1 MFGKNN
7 FSGFLGKG
15 GLGSKLIGAGKG
27 LAHILDNPIVGAGLS
42 VLAPEVGAGLA
53 TAKKYGLLEKF
64 KG

>member
-15 GLGSKLIGAGKG
+15 GLGQKLIGAGKG
-27 LAHILDNPIVGAGLS
+27 LARVLDEPIVQAGIS
-42 VLAPEVGAGLA
+42 SFAPEVGAGLA
-53 TAKKYGLLEKF
+53 AAHKYGILEKM